1 MTALSL
7 LTTIVVVLQ
16 LIGGSFHIGPIPFS
30 LVLVPIAV
38 GAVLYGPLAGGF
50 LGTVFGIV
58 VLIGGI
64 TGSDQFTFF
73 LWSASPF
80 WTAAV
85 CLVKGALAGVVSG
98 LVYRALQRHVTL
110 GCVLAA
116 LVCPIVNTG
125 IFALAMLTVLREKLA
140 ELAGGSDD
148 LLRAVAAIE
157 QIGVIFTSDLGAESL
172 VQVASKEF
180 DFKLDAELLFDQ
192 FVHLVVIRGLVAGIA
207 AENSNGDG
215 LLICHCKARHGQKH
229 YQSQDS
235 RQQFT
240 HSTSPF
246 HLLFG
251 NFSP

>member
-1 MTALSL
+1 MKQVNHASIRRMTALSL

-116 LVCPIVNTG
+116 VVCPIVNTG

-140 ELAGGSDD
+140 ELAGGSDVMVF
-148 LLRAVAAIE
+148 LFTVLIGVNFLVELGINSVLSAAI
-157 QIGVIFTSDLGAESL
+157 TR
-172 VQVASKEF
+172 
-180 DFKLDAELLFDQ
+180 
-192 FVHLVVIRGLVAGIA
+192 VVKAGRKI
-207 AENSNGDG
+207 
-215 LLICHCKARHGQKH
+215 
-229 YQSQDS
+229 
-235 RQQFT
+235 
-240 HSTSPF
+240 
-246 HLLFG
+246 
-251 NFSP
+251 

>member
-1 MTALSL
+1 MKQVNHASIRRMTAVSL
-7 LTTIVVVLQ
+7 LTAIVVVLQ

-116 LVCPIVNTG
+116 VVCPIVNTG

-140 ELAGGSDD
+140 ELAGGSDVMVF
-148 LLRAVAAIE
+148 LFTVLIGVNFLVELGINSILSAAI
-157 QIGVIFTSDLGAESL
+157 TR
-172 VQVASKEF
+172 
-180 DFKLDAELLFDQ
+180 
-192 FVHLVVIRGLVAGIA
+192 VV
-207 AENSNGDG
+207 
-215 LLICHCKARHGQKH
+215 KAVRKI
-229 YQSQDS
+229 
-235 RQQFT
+235 
-240 HSTSPF
+240 
-246 HLLFG
+246 
-251 NFSP
+251 